1 MKECKTWGLLFVTA
15 VTWTTVLQEKG
26 YSGGG
31 APGSCGVFR
40 KQNLERK
47 QRHFVF
53 KNLTDRRETQV

>member
-1 MKECKTWGLLFVTA
+1 MFVTA

-31 APGSCGVFR
+31 APGSSGVFR